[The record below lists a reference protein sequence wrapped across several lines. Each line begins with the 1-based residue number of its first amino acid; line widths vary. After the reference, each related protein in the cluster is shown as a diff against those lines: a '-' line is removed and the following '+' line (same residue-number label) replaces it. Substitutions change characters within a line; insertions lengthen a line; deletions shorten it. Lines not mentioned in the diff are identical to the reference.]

1 MTDMEYITRYAK
13 KKLHEYKTKPYYE
26 YMRKEYG
33 LKKLNLD
40 VAKRRL
46 ALNLNFLSWSE
57 LENTTDEHKH
67 LIMLVLSHPNI
78 SDDGI
83 IYQSDNPEWDDKRWA
98 RHTTLI
104 AEDLTGWNKSMRI
117 INTAKR
123 IKEILKPIKSIN
135 YKTDQYKLC
144 SVLKPH
150 LSEFLC
156 SFDGVGTVIL
166 VMLMAGFRMVKRD
179 RKVFFNVSEK
189 RIKAIQQILE
199 RNRFL
204 LNNHSDYVLFDR
216 INRNGTLRATI

>member
-13 KKLHEYKTKPYYE
+13 KKLHAYKTKPYYE
-26 YMRKEYG
+26 YMRTEYG
-33 LKKLNLD
+33 KKLNLD
-40 VAKRRL
+40 VAKRRV
-46 ALNLNFLSWSE
+46 ALDLNFLSWSE

-67 LIMLVLSHPNI
+67 LIRLVLSHPNI

-83 IYQSDNPEWDDKRWA
+83 IYQSDNPEWDDKRWT
-98 RHTTLI
+98 RHITLN
-104 AEDLTGWNKSMRI
+104 AEDLTGWSKSRSI
-117 INTAKR
+117 IRASER

-135 YKTDQYKLC
+135 YKTDQYELR

-156 SFDGVGTVIL
+156 SSDGIGTVML
-166 VMLMAGFRMVKRD
+166 VMLMAGFRMIKRD
-179 RKVFFNVSEK
+179 RKVFFNVSQK

-204 LNNHSDYVLFDR
+204 LNNHADYMLFDR
-216 INRNGTLRATI
+216 INRNGALRATI